1 MADST
6 TTTPKAFTLE
16 EVLFAEPYRFDFFQ
30 AVRLLERIYAMRR
43 PVGHAAEPARE
54 AVRFRTL
61 TGLNFPASQI
71 YALQPEGDDPD
82 KPAPPQMTVAF
93 MGLTGPSGVLPHPYT
108 ELLMERLRNKDKAL
122 IEFLDQFN
130 HRVLSLFFRAW
141 EKYRFPIGV
150 ERGLDD
156 RFTEFLFDI
165 VGLGTRGLRH
175 RFNFADEGLLSY
187 GGLIANKPHSASA
200 MAGMMS
206 DYFGVPTEI
215 EQFKGQWLKLD
226 PESTSRLGHANHQ
239 LGVSTVVGSR
249 VWDQQ
254 SKLRVKFGPLKF
266 DQFIAFLPNGSAFK
280 PASELTQFFAGMELD
295 FDIQLVLQKAQVP
308 FCKLSRH
315 AKPALGWTTWLKTK
329 PFRQDDEQVVLN
341 THASGVRD

>member
-1 MADST
+1 MSDSAT
-6 TTTPKAFTLE
+6 TQKAFTLE

-30 AVRLLERIYAMRR
+30 AVRLLERIYAMRK
-43 PVGHAAEPARE
+43 PVGHASAPNQE

-71 YALQPEGDDPD
+71 YALQREGDDPD

-108 ELLMERLRNKDKAL
+108 ELLMERLRNKDRAL
-122 IEFLDQFN
+122 VEFLDQFN
-130 HRVLSLFFRAW
+130 HRLLSLFFRAW

-165 VGLGTRGLRH
+165 VGLGTRGLRN

-200 MAGMMS
+200 MAGLMG
-206 DYFGVPTEI
+206 DYFGVNAEV

-226 PESTSRLGHANHQ
+226 PESTSTLGRANHQ
-239 LGVSTVVGSR
+239 LGVNTVVGSR

-254 SKLRVKFGPLKF
+254 SKLRVKFGPLRFDKF
-266 DQFIAFLPNGSAFK
+266 VAFLPNGSAFK
-280 PASELTQFFAGMELD
+280 PATELIQFFAGMELD

-308 FCKLSRH
+308 FCKLSTK
-315 AKPALGWTTWLKTK
+315 ANSALGWTTWLRTK
-329 PFRQDDEQVVLN
+329 PFRADDSQVVLR
-341 THASGVRD
+341 TGHLS

>member
-1 MADST
+1 MTEST
-6 TTTPKAFTLE
+6 TNQKAFTLE
-16 EVLFAEPYRFDFFQ
+16 EILFAEPYRFDFFQ

-43 PVGHAAEPARE
+43 PVGHAAEPSNE

-71 YALQPEGDDPD
+71 YALERENETNG
-82 KPAPPQMTVAF
+82 KPMPPQMTVAF
-93 MGLTGPSGVLPHPYT
+93 MGLTGPSGVLPHAYT
-108 ELLMERLRNKDKAL
+108 ELLMERLRNKDRAMV
-122 IEFLDQFN
+122 EFLDQFN

-165 VGLGTRGLRH
+165 IGLGTRGLRH
-175 RFNFADEGLLSY
+175 RFSFADEGLLSY

-200 MAGMMS
+200 MAGLLS

-226 PESTSRLGHANHQ
+226 PECASTLGRANHQ
-239 LGVSTVVGSR
+239 LGISTIVGTR

-254 SKLRVKFGPLKF
+254 SKLRVKFGPLSF
-266 DQFIAFLPNGSAFK
+266 ERFVAFLPDGSGFK
-280 PASELTQFFAGMELD
+280 PAAELMQFFAGMEFD
-295 FDIQLVLQKAQVP
+295 FDVQLVLQKEHVP
-308 FCKLSRH
+308 FCKLSKN

-329 PFRQDDEQVVLN
+329 PFRCDDEQVVLCAG
-341 THASGVRD
+341 HSS

>member
-1 MADST
+1 MTEST

-30 AVRLLERIYAMRR
+30 AVRLLERIYTMRR
-43 PVGHAAEPARE
+43 PVGHTAEPRSE
-54 AVRFRTL
+54 AVRFRTH

-71 YALQPEGDDPD
+71 YALAPELDDPD
-82 KPAPPQMTVAF
+82 NSAPPQMTVAF
-93 MGLTGPSGVLPHPYT
+93 MGLTGPSGILPHPYT

-122 IEFLDQFN
+122 VEFLDQFN
-130 HRVLSLFFRAW
+130 HRILSLFYRAW

-175 RFNFADEGLLSY
+175 RFSFADEGLLSY
-187 GGLIANKPHSASA
+187 GGLIANKPHSTSA
-200 MAGMMS
+200 MTGLLS
-206 DYFGVPTEI
+206 DYFGVPAEV

-226 PESTSRLGHANHQ
+226 PESTSALGRANNQ
-239 LGVSTVVGSR
+239 LGINTVVGTR

-254 SKLRVKFGPLKF
+254 SKLCVRFGPLSLAKF
-266 DQFIAFLPNGSAFK
+266 AAFLPNGSAFQ
-280 PASELTQFFAGMELD
+280 PATELTQFFAGLEFD
-295 FDIQLVLQKAQVP
+295 FDIQLVLKKEQVP
-308 FCKLSRH
+308 FCKLSAQSR
-315 AKPALGWTTWLKTK
+315 PALGWTTWLKTK
-329 PFRQDDEQVVLN
+329 PFAEDDSQVVLR
-341 THASGVRD
+341 ASHKS